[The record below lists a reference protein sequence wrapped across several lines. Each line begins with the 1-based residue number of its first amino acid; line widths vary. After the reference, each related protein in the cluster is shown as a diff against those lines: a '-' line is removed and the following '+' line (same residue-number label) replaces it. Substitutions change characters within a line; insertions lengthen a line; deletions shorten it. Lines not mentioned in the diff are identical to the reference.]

1 MNRSISK
8 MRHLQEANR
17 RLERKYL
24 LEQDEDIINNLNK
37 DLENV
42 VNLTGK
48 KPEIQDLDDVTVY
61 GNKTKKLCDE
71 VIDLMDDISDEL
83 EDCKES
89 EDAKT
94 QIEENIELNKNI
106 KDLMKKLRD
115 LIAVPF
121 KNNNPFDL

>member
-1 MNRSISK
+1 
-8 MRHLQEANR
+8 MRHLQDVNR
-17 RLERKYL
+17 KIEKKYL
-24 LEQDEDIINNLNK
+24 IEQDEKIQ
-37 DLENV
+37 
-42 VNLTGK
+42 NLTDF
-48 KPEIQDLDDVTVY
+48 EITDNDSEVKDIDDVTVY

-94 QIEENIELNKNI
+94 QIEENVELNKKI
-106 KDLMKKLRD
+106 KDLMNKLKD

-121 KNNNPFDL
+121 KNDNPFDL

>member
-1 MNRSISK
+1 

>member
-8 MRHLQEANR
+8 MRHLQDVNR
-17 RLERKYL
+17 KIEKKYL
-24 LEQDEDIINNLNK
+24 IEQDEKIQ
-37 DLENV
+37 
-42 VNLTGK
+42 NLTDF
-48 KPEIQDLDDVTVY
+48 EITDNDSEVKDIDDVTVY

-94 QIEENIELNKNI
+94 QIEENVELNKNI
-106 KDLMKKLRD
+106 KDLMKKLRG

-121 KNNNPFDL
+121 KNDNPFDL

>member
-8 MRHLQEANR
+8 MRHLQEVNR
-17 RLERKYL
+17 RLEKKYL
-24 LEQDEDIINNLNK
+24 IEQDEKVTDFPEVEVTGERPDVK
-37 DLENV
+37 DLS
-42 VNLTGK
+42 
-48 KPEIQDLDDVTVY
+48 DVTVY
-61 GNKTKKLCDE
+61 GNRTKKLCDE

-89 EDAKT
+89 KDAKT
-94 QIEENIELNKNI
+94 QIEENVELNKNI

-121 KNNNPFDL
+121 KNDNPFDI